1 MMGSV
6 YILVNKDMP
15 GLIKIGYTSGLAS
28 KRAKQLS
35 RPTGVPSPFEV
46 AYEVR
51 CERFAELESDMH
63 RELDEYRRPGR
74 EFFEY
79 PVKDA
84 IWMLERLHFQY
95 ISIDDA
101 IFLLEA
107 LHFDINDASESLQQ
121 NNHPWNQKAKELLLQ
136 LPDDDVEFN
145 SQVPYNQVRE
155 DQLYVLQL
163 MDWGLNV
170 GGRWSSDLPCDR
182 WEWTDSEVMQEWRYK
197 QQREGQ
203 YAFADLWIVEQQM
216 LSFILDMTPK
226 QIMLYLMAFPGHHP
240 EEAICGEMDN
250 FEKASDTA
258 TGAIFLLG
266 TVSEITKTSI
276 SLGWAPHWW
285 CTWW

>member
-1 MMGSV
+1 MGSV

-15 GLIKIGYTSGLAS
+15 GLIKIGYTIGLAS

-79 PVKDA
+79 PVEDA

-95 ISIDDA
+95 MSIDDA
-101 IFLLEA
+101 LFLLEA
-107 LHFDINDASESLQQ
+107 LHFDINGPSEPLPQ

-136 LPDDDVEFN
+136 LADEDVEFN
-145 SQVPYNQVRE
+145 SQEPYNQPDP
-155 DQLYVLQL
+155 DQLYLLQL
-163 MDWGLNV
+163 MDWGLNA

-182 WEWTDSEVMQEWRYK
+182 WEWTDSEIMQEWRYE
-197 QQREGQ
+197 QQEQ
-203 YAFADLWIVEQQM
+203 YPFADLEIVEQQM
-216 LSFILDMTPK
+216 LSFVLDMTPK
-226 QIMLYLMAFPGHHP
+226 QIMLYLMAFPRHHP

-250 FEKASDTA
+250 FEKASNPSD
-258 TGAIFLLG
+258 GAIWLLY
-266 TVSEITKTSI
+266 TVSEITKTASA
-276 SLGWAPHWW
+276 SLWSPHWRS
-285 CTWW
+285 TWW

>member
-1 MMGSV
+1 MGSV

-51 CERFAELESDMH
+51 CEQFEELELDMH

-79 PVKDA
+79 PVENA

-95 ISIDDA
+95 MSIDDA
-101 IFLLEA
+101 IFLLET
-107 LHFDINDASESLQQ
+107 LHFDINYASESLPQ

-136 LPDDDVEFN
+136 LPDEE
-145 SQVPYNQVRE
+145 PYNQPDP
-155 DQLYVLQL
+155 DQLYLLQL
-163 MDWGLNV
+163 MDWGLNA

-182 WEWTDSEVMQEWRYK
+182 WEWTDSEIMQEWRYE
-197 QQREGQ
+197 QQGQ
-203 YAFADLWIVEQQM
+203 YPFADLEIVEQQM
-216 LSFILDMTPK
+216 LSFVLDMTPK
-226 QIMLYLMAFPGHHP
+226 QIMLYLMVFPGHHP
-240 EEAICGEMDN
+240 EEAICGEMNN
-250 FEKASDTA
+250 FEKASNPSD
-258 TGAIFLLG
+258 GAIWLLY
-266 TVSEITKTSI
+266 TVSEITKTAVA
-276 SLGWAPHWW
+276 SLWSPHWW
-285 CTWW
+285 STWW